1 MRTTPSRTATTR
13 APLYLVLAAL
23 VAAFSTDSRAQ
34 QQAAFEVASIKQNT
48 DAAAPPAWVMSP
60 GGEVRIS
67 NYRLLQLIAIAYD
80 SPSIQTRDQI
90 TGGPAWIR
98 SDHFDIVAKGRG
110 EIHAMLRSF
119 FENQLGLKMHSEY
132 REASVFTLT
141 LANKDRRLGP
151 KLRRSEQECHNPCWN
166 GLGTGHYTITG
177 MTMEELA
184 RGLAGTWASGRP
196 VLDRTGLGGH
206 WDIQLDFVETFV
218 PGPNA
223 DSAPVQNPAADSGPD
238 MLSALRDQL
247 GLKLQRGRARI
258 EYLVLDHIEKPIG

>member
-1 MRTTPSRTATTR
+1 MSHHASWRP
-13 APLYLVLAAL
+13 VLAAVL
-23 VAAFSTDSRAQ
+23 LTVSLSVHAQ
-34 QQAAFEVASIKQNT
+34 RDAFEVASIKENV
-48 DAAAPPAWVMSP
+48 DASASPSWVMSP
-60 GGEVRIS
+60 GGEVRIT

-90 TGGPAWIR
+90 TGGPAWLR

-110 EIHAMLRSF
+110 EIHAMLRAF

-132 REASVFTLT
+132 REAPVFVLT
-141 LANKDRRLGP
+141 FANNDRRLGP
-151 KLRRSEQECHNPCWN
+151 KLRPSRQVCHNPCWA

-184 RGLAGTWASGRP
+184 RGFAGTWSAGRP
-196 VLDRTGLGGH
+196 VLDRTGLPGR
-206 WDIQLDFVETFV
+206 WDVQLDFVETFV

-223 DSAPVQNPAADSGPD
+223 DSAPVPNPSADAGPD

-247 GLKLQRGRARI
+247 GLKLQRGKGRI
-258 EYLVLDHIEKPIG
+258 EYLVIDQIARPQPE